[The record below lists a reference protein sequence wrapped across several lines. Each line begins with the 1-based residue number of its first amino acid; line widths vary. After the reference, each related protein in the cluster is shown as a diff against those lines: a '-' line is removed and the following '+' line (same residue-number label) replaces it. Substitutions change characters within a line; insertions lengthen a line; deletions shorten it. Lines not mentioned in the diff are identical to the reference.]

1 MEQESVPFLAYGLM
15 TVTTLVLAF
24 ATVFDKTREI
34 DTFLE
39 VDTQEEPVPLDEVD
53 TQVVP
58 IPPVNTDPIEDTEEE
73 EDEEIEEEDN
83 SDYVFATEPT
93 VPEEKDVV
101 EGEVR
106 AIPNAQP
113 VVEQS

>member
-34 DTFLE
+34 DTFLGI
-39 VDTQEEPVPLDEVD
+39 DAQEEPLPA
-53 TQVVP
+53 
-58 IPPVNTDPIEDTEEE
+58 IETNV
-73 EDEEIEEEDN
+73 DEEPFPVIER
-83 SDYVFATEPT
+83 EPT
-93 VPEEKDVV
+93 ESDEETQEDDETSYIFAADPDEKDVV

-106 AIPNAQP
+106 AIPIDQSSA
-113 VVEQS
+113 EQS

>member
-24 ATVFDKTREI
+24 ATVFDKTREV

-39 VDTQEEPVPLDEVD
+39 IDAQEEPLPVIDREPSDES
-53 TQVVP
+53 
-58 IPPVNTDPIEDTEEE
+58 
-73 EDEEIEEEDN
+73 DEETQEDDE
-83 SDYVFATEPT
+83 SDYIFATD
-93 VPEEKDVV
+93 PEEKDVV

-106 AIPNAQP
+106 AIPIDQSSP
-113 VVEQS
+113 EQS

>member
-34 DTFLE
+34 NTFLE
-39 VDTQEEPVPLDEVD
+39 VDAQEEPDPLDEVD
-53 TQVVP
+53 VQVVP
-58 IPPVNTDPIEDTEEE
+58 IPPVNTDPIEDTQ
-73 EDEEIEEEDN
+73 EDEEIEEDN
-83 SDYVFATEPT
+83 TDYVFATEPT
-93 VPEEKDVV
+93 TPEEKDVV

>member
-34 DTFLE
+34 DTFLQ
-39 VDTQEEPVPLDEVD
+39 VNTQEEPNPLVEVN
-53 TQVVP
+53 TQEEP
-58 IPPVNTDPIEDTEEE
+58 IPPVNTDPIEDIE
-73 EDEEIEEEDN
+73 EDEDMEEDN
-83 SDYVFATEPT
+83 SDYIFATEPT
-93 VPEEKDVV
+93 APEEKDVV

>member
-39 VDTQEEPVPLDEVD
+39 VDAQEEPVPLVEVD
-53 TQVVP
+53 AEEEP
-58 IPPVNTDPIEDTEEE
+58 IPPVNTDPIEDTE

-93 VPEEKDVV
+93 TPEEKDVV

>member
-34 DTFLE
+34 DTFLQ
-39 VDTQEEPVPLDEVD
+39 VNTQEEPNPLVEVN
-53 TQVVP
+53 TQEEP
-58 IPPVNTDPIEDTEEE
+58 IPPVNTDPIEDIE
-73 EDEEIEEEDN
+73 EDEDMEEDN